1 MFNLGHSSFYNSL
14 FEFWDG
20 LSFVLK
26 LVPGVVWDKVKSW
39 RTTQAKY
46 FFIYLVYKKTKS
58 ILYTLLYYQNSIS
71 FSSSNM
77 TIDLTSFFWKKKD
90 GYLILIL
97 KRISSSELLWNVA
110 FNTEFVF
117 FYSQHI
123 KLPNLLKLAWFLNKE
138 IIRLGDLE
146 DMFPRYSINQMDN
159 AMKRLL
165 NSKNFIHCKFQF
177 KIITSI

>member
-1 MFNLGHSSFYNSL
+1 MNSA
-14 FEFWDG
+14 
-20 LSFVLK
+20 
-26 LVPGVVWDKVKSW
+26 KVKSW
-39 RTTQAKY
+39 IAMQGRHFIKKDEINPKIPFHFRHPIWQLIWQV
-46 FFIYLVYKKTKS
+46 FFE
-58 ILYTLLYYQNSIS
+58 
-71 FSSSNM
+71 
-77 TIDLTSFFWKKKD
+77 KKD

-159 AMKRLL
+159 AVKRLL
-165 NSKNFIHCKFQF
+165 NSKNFINYLA
-177 KIITSI
+177 SSNSR